1 MARARHFF
9 LLLLSLLSL
18 LCQAQSSLYEG
29 REKGGTD
36 GGIVGKIGDDFQITP
51 TGQVAYNIPI
61 PALPGT
67 GGMKP
72 CLSVNYSSSTK
83 DGLLGYGFDLDG
95 LSVISRTPADMFHDG
110 MARAVTFTGY
120 DSFSLDGQRLIPSS
134 FGGSDYVTEINNF
147 AKVTAT
153 YGNGVPKTFTV
164 KTKSGLTYEYLP
176 LSEALGAGTSANTLF
191 WLVTKVTD
199 TAGNYYKVTYDG
211 DASENDFRVSRIDYT
226 GNDNAELSPYAS
238 VRFTYTKNE
247 YSPTTYVCGVPVH
260 KSMVISSISLYYE
273 EQKVRTFEFEYRTVN
288 RKHLLSSV
296 TERAADGTHKNPTRF
311 TWATIDNFKVK
322 NINYTHT
329 GYIHKAKLTVGDFN
343 GDGKADILATPQN
356 KKAGWSGW
364 KLFLSNGNG
373 FVSASEGTWQW
384 DDDEMEDVM
393 CGDFNG
399 DGCDDI
405 IVKRC
410 HSGKYHNC
418 DLYLAANS
426 GGNTSLAFSRSV
438 LSLSTDFGMQP
449 VEINGDGA
457 ADLFVWYNNSSTYEL
472 LRSAVDGNAVNP
484 LSDTETVMEHSKW
497 GHLEFGDF
505 NGDGLTDILNL
516 DKDGCRL
523 LQSNGMGKLN
533 LATVAI
539 WPTSKH
545 HIHTG
550 DFNGDG
556 KTDLLLTGYD
566 DDPNSGGWSEW
577 CIYYSLGN
585 GSFKKSYHDKPF
597 DARKTLL
604 FVADI
609 NGDGFDDIHA
619 VDSESSGDNMTRPKV
634 YINDGLGNFY
644 PQDSGCGVYAADKWR
659 FYTGDFNGDGK
670 TDFVCTSTW
679 DKSYWDGYQLLVMP
693 DGVNSLLTGIA
704 DGLGNRTDIHYKYL
718 SDNSV
723 YTSDK
728 SCTYPLVSPG
738 LSWPVVAA
746 VDDVQSGGF
755 TRTTEYCY
763 SNAILH
769 KAGRG
774 LLGFGTFVATDKS
787 TGISETCTYE
797 ANTDKYILGL
807 KSRQS
812 VWRGSKLLSES
823 KYTNSLITLPQDS
836 RVFVYTPTAVSEK
849 TYEYNSGTLLSDSYT
864 TTEYDSYGNVTAN
877 TTRTGDVVTVTES
890 TYSNNTPAW
899 MLGRLLSSTVTKS
912 ENGSEVSRS
921 STFEYDRVTGL
932 LTSETFEPGN
942 TALGYRKTYIHDKY
956 GNVTE
961 STTAPLDGTEPRTEK
976 TGYDA
981 RGRLLV
987 SSTSSLGFTTES
999 AVDDVLGVV
1008 MKETDTNG
1016 FTTEYRYDSFGQLV
1030 HATTPIAETSKA
1042 TGWCSGMEE
1051 APEGAVYFEYSQ
1063 STGQPSSAVYYDS
1076 YGRTLRTVTD
1086 APFGRKVYA
1095 DIVYNVLGQVVKSSE
1110 PYFAGTSVLWNTNS
1124 YDAVGRT
1131 TVQTKPDGST
1141 TRFSYDGLRNTVTD
1155 ALGHSS
1161 YKTSDL
1167 NGRLVESVDAMGG
1180 YIHYKYDVDGNCI
1193 RVEGPRTTIVSEY
1206 DLAGHRTMLD
1216 DPDMGVSR
1224 DTYNAFGE
1232 LVAHEDAHGT
1242 TTYSYDRGG
1251 RLVRE
1256 SRPDLT
1262 FTTTYDEGWKGA
1274 VSSVAADGSSKRYA
1288 YDGYGRVTGETT
1300 DVDGSTF
1307 VVQTSYNALGLPEHI
1322 SYPAGLK
1329 VKRSYDANG
1338 FLTSV
1343 INADNKTVYWKLL
1356 AMNARGQVEQEQYG
1370 NGVVTTTAHDSIT
1383 GNITA
1388 ISAPRVQLSLAYTY
1402 DALGNVTA
1410 RRSNRYGIAETFTYD
1425 ALNRLERVDCNRHSA
1440 VTVVYDPAGN
1450 IVSKSDVGNYTYA
1463 DGTNRLVAVDGNL
1476 KAWDEIHYN
1485 SLDKTV
1491 YVLSGSNVMSLC
1503 YGPDKSRIK
1512 ANCNGV
1518 VKYYIGSLYEEK
1530 VNANK
1535 SRERTSYIFAL
1546 GDNPIAMAVQN
1557 GRETDL
1563 YYFCRDLLGSTVCIS
1578 DYRLAIIQVLD
1589 YDAWGRR
1596 RDPMT
1601 LAYNVWD
1608 VKDDHGFTG
1617 HEHIDMFDIINMD
1630 GRIYD
1635 PVVGRFLSPDPFV
1648 QSPGFTQSL
1657 NRYAYCLNNPLALV
1671 DPSGYSWLSRN
1682 WKSLVASAVGIVVG
1696 AATLGTGTSVG
1707 IAIAAGATGGA
1718 AGALTGALLN
1728 GANLGQI
1735 AKATFWGGFWG
1746 AASGCLNNLSADKD
1760 FIASLFKHAFTEG
1773 ALEGAQGGNILHGM
1787 ISGVTSALGNKTID
1801 KYASDIG
1808 KAGELAISSAI
1819 GGTVEEIGGGKFA
1832 NGAITSAFSM
1842 LFNDMMHRYDKKGQ
1856 VSDYDEGNDNSNALN
1871 IAEGTLTCMAV
1882 VGADD
1887 ATGIGAIDDIAIPI
1901 LGIVFV
1907 GATAYHYIF
1916 EQGYSNK
1923 QNNAFQFKEHTK
1935 NARPSTNDKHTKR
1948 DPGSTYG
1955 VNKNNK
1961 RGTKNQKHMHPEN
1974 PNKRRK

>member
-1 MARARHFF
+1 M
-9 LLLLSLLSL
+9 
-18 LCQAQSSLYEG
+18 YEG

-247 YSPTTYVCGVPVH
+247 YSPTTYVYSVPVH

-343 GDGKADILATPQN
+343 GDGKADILATPQD

-384 DDDEMEDVM
+384 DDNEMEDVM

-410 HSGKYHNC
+410 HSGKYYNC

-426 GGNTSLAFSRSV
+426 GGNTSLAFSSSV

-659 FYTGDFNGDGK
+659 FYIGDFNGDGK

-823 KYTNSLITLPQDS
+823 EYTNSLITLPQDS

-890 TYSNNTPAW
+890 TYSNNTPDW

-921 STFEYDRVTGL
+921 STFEYDRVTGF

-1008 MKETDTNG
+1008 MKETDANG

-1030 HATTPIAETSKA
+1030 HTTTPIAETSKA

-1161 YKTSDL
+1161 YKTRDL

-1216 DPDMGVSR
+1216 DPDMGVSH
-1224 DTYNAFGE
+1224 DTYNAFGD
-1232 LVAHEDAHGT
+1232 LVQHSDSHGT
-1242 TTYSYDRGG
+1242 TKYSYDRGG

-1476 KAWDEIHYN
+1476 KAWDEIRYN

-1617 HEHIDMFDIINMD
+1617 HEHIDMFDMVNMD

-1657 NRYAYCLNNPLALV
+1657 NRYAYCLNNPLSLV

-1682 WKSLVASAVGIVVG
+1682 WKSLVASAVGIVVSSV
-1696 AATLGTGTSVG
+1696 TLGTGTSVG

-1746 AASGCLNNLSADKD
+1746 AASGCLNNISADRD
-1760 FIASLFKHAFTEG
+1760 IIACIFKHAFTQGAIEG
-1773 ALEGAQGGNILHGM
+1773 VQGGNVLHGVFAGAVSGLSGNYINKKTAM
-1787 ISGVTSALGNKTID
+1787 TKTYKLLASSLISGTMD
-1801 KYASDIG
+1801 
-1808 KAGELAISSAI
+1808 
-1819 GGTVEEIGGGKFA
+1819 EIGGGKFA
-1832 NGAITSAFSM
+1832 NGAVTGAFTF
-1842 LFNDMMHRYDKKGQ
+1842 LFNDYMHYRRVRMRQ
-1856 VSDYDEGNDNSNALN
+1856 
-1871 IAEGTLTCMAV
+1871 
-1882 VGADD
+1882 
-1887 ATGIGAIDDIAIPI
+1887 
-1901 LGIVFV
+1901 
-1907 GATAYHYIF
+1907 
-1916 EQGYSNK
+1916 
-1923 QNNAFQFKEHTK
+1923 
-1935 NARPSTNDKHTKR
+1935 RTKR
-1948 DPGSTYG
+1948 MVQFVFDDKVGGASATVVLDSYITIEDFVHEKRMNLDINVVSFSWSEADLRGNFSAELQISDASYEYFLDRYKGTCFTPYKTNFSGIAYIKNVNYG
-1955 VNKNNK
+1955 NKHPINLTISGNWVHSSEGG
-1961 RGTKNQKHMHPEN
+1961 RDTCAIIGTCLMIPAWTKQTFHIK
-1974 PNKRRK
+1974 